1 MATSFLSPCKSM
13 PAGAPGGALVFAY
26 CFGCGVP
33 SGGKEVGLFRQSKAC
48 KDVVEQVYFLG
59 AEAAVQFQPSSTWL
73 AEQAAAWPWKSHL
86 LINAPRSEALSV
98 LGSEGVLV
106 VFCSL
111 VENLPYVVAEVG
123 CGARSRYTREVV
135 YNTENM
141 KRLNHGVAQQS
152 AW

>member
-86 LINAPRSEALSV
+86 LINRPAERSAERAGQRGRAGGVSARWSRTCLTSLLRWAAALGRGT
-98 LGSEGVLV
+98 LGKWSTIL
-106 VFCSL
+106 
-111 VENLPYVVAEVG
+111 
-123 CGARSRYTREVV
+123 RT
-135 YNTENM
+135 
-141 KRLNHGVAQQS
+141 
-152 AW
+152 